1 MVVRPVNQSLV
12 KENFAAMHLFVYFN
26 MTLHSLTITLLN
38 TIIVEGV
45 TTQRNI
51 KSKEEISLIFKI

>member
-1 MVVRPVNQSLV
+1 
-12 KENFAAMHLFVYFN
+12 MHLFVYFN

-51 KSKEEISLIFKI
+51 KSEEEIALIFKI